1 LLVLIQIAQILLTV
15 LWWIIIVQFILSL
28 LISFNVVNMRND
40 LVRSLYTGLEKL
52 MAPVYRPIRR
62 VLPDTHPLDLA
73 PMAVLVMIAI
83 MRSAILPAIYRAT
96 L

>member
-1 LLVLIQIAQILLTV
+1 MLVLIQIAQILLTV

-28 LISFNVVNMRND
+28 LISFNVVNTHND

-62 VLPDTHPLDLA
+62 FLPDTRPLDLA